1 MNSSDF
7 LNSKEE
13 SEKSGSCTPIF
24 SWSPLPQRRNLGCI
38 KQENKDFKSEDKSE
52 RLYPNTDATVWLRS
66 CEEEIT
72 KPIIGNVTGII
83 PNWLNGSL
91 IRNGPGSLKVGR
103 EEFTHLFDSSAL
115 LHRFGIKYG
124 KVEYSCRFVQSE
136 VFKQNWAANRIVKC
150 EFGTKIVEDPC
161 HSIFKRIAAVFQDSS
176 DNSMIS
182 VYPFGDELY
191 AFGETPQIHKINP
204 DTLETEDKVA
214 VNDYVSIVHHTSHP
228 HVLNDGTIYNL
239 GLSVRP
245 TGLYHSI
252 VEFQKN
258 ENGSGKQMFEE
269 AQIVASISA
278 RWQLNPSY
286 MHTFGITENYYILV
300 EQPLSISVPR
310 IFLSKFNNGPLADCF
325 RWYHDEYTRIS
336 VISRSTNKIF
346 KTYLAEAFFY
356 LHIINQYEFENHLVL
371 DICMYNDPAML
382 DCMYVEAMKTM
393 QTNPDYAKMFR
404 GRPGRFVLPLNSNS
418 NTDKTKNLVG
428 IKNTR
433 AKAYYMSDGNIF
445 VKPEKLCDLGCETPR
460 IHYEKYL
467 GKPYKYFY
475 AISSDV
481 DSEIPGTLIK
491 VDVESKTTKT
501 WGEPN
506 CYPSEPIF
514 VPNPEPKSEDD
525 GVVIS
530 AMVWGEEDTN
540 HVGLLVLD
548 GESFIELGRAEFH
561 TPSPA
566 PKCLHGWFLPSK
578 E

>member
-1 MNSSDF
+1 MSSSDF
-7 LNSKEE
+7 LNLKDEFS
-13 SEKSGSCTPIF
+13 SGSCTTMF
-24 SWSPLPQRRNLGCI
+24 SWSPLPQRRYLNFV
-38 KQENKDFKSEDKSE
+38 KQENKDLKSKDKSE
-52 RLYPNTDATVWLRS
+52 RLYPNCDCTVWMRS

-72 KPIIGNVTGII
+72 NPIKGNVTGII

-91 IRNGPGSLKVGR
+91 IRNGPGSLKVGSD
-103 EEFTHLFDSSAL
+103 EFTHLFDSSAL
-115 LHRFGIKYG
+115 LHRFGIKKG
-124 KVEYSCRFVQSE
+124 NVEYSCRFLQSE
-136 VFKQNWAANRIVKC
+136 VFKKNWTANRIVAC
-150 EFGTKIVEDPC
+150 EFGTKLVKDPC
-161 HSIFKRIAAVFQDSS
+161 HSIFKRIAAVFRDSS

-191 AFGETPQIHKINP
+191 AFGETPKIHKINP

-228 HVLNDGTIYNL
+228 HILNDGTIYNL

-252 VEFQKN
+252 IEFGKN
-258 ENGSGKQMFEE
+258 ENGSSKQMFEE
-269 AQIVASISA
+269 AQIVASIPA

-300 EQPLSISVPR
+300 EQPLSISIPGM
-310 IFLSKFNNGPLADCF
+310 ISSKFNAEPLASCF
-325 RWYHDEYTRIS
+325 RWFHEEYRNMSDSKKRRTQS
-336 VISRSTNKIF
+336 ST
-346 KTYLAEAFFY
+346 
-356 LHIINQYEFENHLVL
+356 
-371 DICMYNDPAML
+371 DPAVWL
-382 DCMYVEAMKTM
+382 RWFEEESSGDESPVDENEEDEEEENENIVERS
-393 QTNPDYAKMFR
+393 DHE
-404 GRPGRFVLPLNSNS
+404 
-418 NTDKTKNLVG
+418 TDSELELT
-428 IKNTR
+428 
-433 AKAYYMSDGNIF
+433 SDEDESQSDDKQIGDGKF
-445 VKPEKLCDLGCETPR
+445 YK
-460 IHYEKYL
+460 

-481 DSEIPGTLIK
+481 DTEIPGTLIK

-514 VPNPEPKSEDD
+514 VPSPEPKSEDD
-525 GVVIS
+525 GVVLS

-548 GESFIELGRAEFH
+548 GESFTELGRAEFN

>member
-1 MNSSDF
+1 MSSSDF
-7 LNSKEE
+7 LNLKDEFS
-13 SEKSGSCTPIF
+13 SGSCTTMF
-24 SWSPLPQRRNLGCI
+24 SWSPLPQRRYLNFV
-38 KQENKDFKSEDKSE
+38 KQENKDLKSKDKSE
-52 RLYPNTDATVWLRS
+52 RLYPNCDCTVWMRS

-72 KPIIGNVTGII
+72 NPIKGNVTGII

-91 IRNGPGSLKVGR
+91 IRNGPGSLKVGSD
-103 EEFTHLFDSSAL
+103 EFTHLFDSSAL
-115 LHRFGIKYG
+115 LHRFGIKKG
-124 KVEYSCRFVQSE
+124 NVEYSCRFLQSE
-136 VFKQNWAANRIVKC
+136 VFKKNWTANRIVAC
-150 EFGTKIVEDPC
+150 EFGTKLVKDPC
-161 HSIFKRIAAVFQDSS
+161 HSIFKRIAAVFRDSS

-191 AFGETPQIHKINP
+191 AFGETPKIHKINP

-228 HVLNDGTIYNL
+228 HILNDGTIYNL

-252 VEFQKN
+252 IEFGKN
-258 ENGSGKQMFEE
+258 ENGSSKQMFEE
-269 AQIVASISA
+269 AQIVASIPA

-300 EQPLSISVPR
+300 EQPLSISIPGM
-310 IFLSKFNNGPLADCF
+310 ISSKFNAEPLASCF
-325 RWYHDEYTRIS
+325 RWFHEEYTRIS
-336 VISRSTNKIF
+336 IISRSTNKVY
-346 KTYLAEAFFY
+346 KTYLAKSFFY
-356 LHIINQYEFENHLVL
+356 LHIINQYEFENYLVL

-382 DCMYVEAMKTM
+382 DCMYIETMKSM
-393 QTNPDYAKMFR
+393 QTNSDYAKMFR
-404 GRPGRFVLPLNSNS
+404 GRPGRFVLPLNPNL
-418 NTDKTKNLVG
+418 NTGKTTNLIG
-428 IKNTR
+428 IKNTK
-433 AKAYYMSDGNIF
+433 AEAYYMSDGNIF

-481 DSEIPGTLIK
+481 DTEIPGTLIK

-514 VPNPEPKSEDD
+514 VPSPEPKSEDD
-525 GVVIS
+525 GVVLS

-548 GESFIELGRAEFH
+548 GESFTELGRAEFN